1 MRIHADVG
9 KCQGYGNCVGLD
21 QAHFDLD
28 DDGLKLMSRRQFDET
43 FPQALIIGSSFT
55 GCMPSDCPAITR
67 YGTPAYSSVVE

>member
-28 DDGLKLMSRRQFDET
+28 DDGLVAVRSATVTAGERDRV
-43 FPQALIIGSSFT
+43 AAAVRS
-55 GCMPSDCPAITR
+55 CPAEAIWL
-67 YGTPAYSSVVE
+67 ADHDD

>member
-28 DDGLKLMSRRQFDET
+28 DDGLVTVR
-43 FPQALIIGSSFT
+43 
-55 GCMPSDCPAITR
+55 SDTVTAEERDTVAAAVRSCPAEAIWL
-67 YGTPAYSSVVE
+67 ADNDD